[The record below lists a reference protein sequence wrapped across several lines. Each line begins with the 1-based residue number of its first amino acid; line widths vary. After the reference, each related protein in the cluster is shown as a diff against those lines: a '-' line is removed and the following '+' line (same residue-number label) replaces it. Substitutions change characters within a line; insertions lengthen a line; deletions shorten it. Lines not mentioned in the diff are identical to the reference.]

1 VWSILRQRDFRTLW
15 LSQSASVFGDALV
28 IVAIGLFVTRRTHDA
43 SAVSAVLAAYA
54 LPLVVCLLVGGVV
67 ADRVPRRQ
75 IMVTADVIRG
85 ALHGLLAILIAT
97 GAVRLWQ
104 MIVIGALYGSAEAFF
119 RPAYTGLIPQ
129 TVREAD
135 IQSAQALSGLSA
147 ELATFVSPALATAL
161 LLGVGAAAVFA
172 VDAATFALSASLL
185 LRVHVRQRGA
195 TVERAGALRE
205 FRDGWQAVRERT
217 WVWATIAGFS
227 VAVFA
232 ALAPFFVLGATV
244 GHEVYGSAAV
254 YGWAT
259 AAWGAGTVS
268 GVAIGARWR
277 PRRPMFAGVLAA
289 TSWPAVIAVF
299 AVGPPLGVLYAVMAA
314 GGIGLGAF
322 QAWWETAL
330 AERIPPHLLSRV
342 SAWDWMGSLALL
354 PLGYAFTGPLADAVG
369 ARWVMAVG
377 GVIGTAATAAAL
389 LPHSTRSLRR
399 SESAPLTLVR
409 PA

>member
-1 VWSILRQRDFRTLW
+1 MPARRRCRRRSGATSPDHGHGRRD
-15 LSQSASVFGDALV
+15 
-28 IVAIGLFVTRRTHDA
+28 
-43 SAVSAVLAAYA
+43 
-54 LPLVVCLLVGGVV
+54 
-67 ADRVPRRQ
+67 PR
-75 IMVTADVIRG
+75 
-85 ALHGLLAILIAT
+85 
-97 GAVRLWQ
+97 GAVRL
-104 MIVIGALYGSAEAFF
+104 G
-119 RPAYTGLIPQ
+119 R
-129 TVREAD
+129 
-135 IQSAQALSGLSA
+135 SA

-172 VDAATFALSASLL
+172 VDAATFALSSSLL
-185 LRVHVRQRGA
+185 LRVRVRQRGA

-322 QAWWETAL
+322 QVWWETAL

-342 SAWDWMGSLALL
+342 SAWDWMARSLCCRSA
-354 PLGYAFTGPLADAVG
+354 
-369 ARWVMAVG
+369 
-377 GVIGTAATAAAL
+377 
-389 LPHSTRSLRR
+389 TRSPAR
-399 SESAPLTLVR
+399 SRTRSAR
-409 PA
+409 DGSWRSAA

>member
-1 VWSILRQRDFRTLW
+1 
-15 LSQSASVFGDALV
+15 
-28 IVAIGLFVTRRTHDA
+28 
-43 SAVSAVLAAYA
+43 
-54 LPLVVCLLVGGVV
+54 
-67 ADRVPRRQ
+67 
-75 IMVTADVIRG
+75 
-85 ALHGLLAILIAT
+85 
-97 GAVRLWQ
+97 
-104 MIVIGALYGSAEAFF
+104 
-119 RPAYTGLIPQ
+119 
-129 TVREAD
+129 
-135 IQSAQALSGLSA
+135 
-147 ELATFVSPALATAL
+147 
-161 LLGVGAAAVFA
+161 
-172 VDAATFALSASLL
+172 
-185 LRVHVRQRGA
+185 VHVRQRGA

-322 QAWWETAL
+322 QVWWETAL

-342 SAWDWMGSLALL
+342 SAWDWMARSLCCRSA
-354 PLGYAFTGPLADAVG
+354 
-369 ARWVMAVG
+369 
-377 GVIGTAATAAAL
+377 
-389 LPHSTRSLRR
+389 TRSPAR
-399 SESAPLTLVR
+399 SRTRSAR
-409 PA
+409 DGSWRSAA